1 MLFQH
6 SMQLLWRGL
15 LPGVQRS
22 LLLRR
27 RQPRTHGLPQPRLQS
42 STYEVIGSVLRP
54 PPASYHPS
62 LSRRVRLPASTSTF
76 RLPDARSRGASRGA
90 HTTAA
95 VDRDRAAPLIP
106 FVVHHVWLGGP
117 LPEALARL
125 RESWLS
131 RHGGGDGEKKE
142 KMGWELR
149 LWTDADVAA
158 FDLENRRAYEAAGN
172 FGQKSD
178 ILRYEVRA

>member
-1 MLFQH
+1 M
-6 SMQLLWRGL
+6 
-15 LPGVQRS
+15 
-22 LLLRR
+22 
-27 RQPRTHGLPQPRLQS
+27 
-42 STYEVIGSVLRP
+42 
-54 PPASYHPS
+54 
-62 LSRRVRLPASTSTF
+62 
-76 RLPDARSRGASRGA
+76 
-90 HTTAA
+90 
-95 VDRDRAAPLIP
+95 IP